1 MHNPTGKG
9 DYTRGVFEIEAT
21 VRSDLQQSNSYLL
34 TIKQVARLYYTH
46 LLPVCPPGCPD
57 PVPLQSLPSRTYVHV
72 IVWGQDPRF
81 RVIIVISPL
90 VIMIA
95 TVVII
100 LASLYRAL
108 HLDLHH
114 GIASFSAMDSLHL
127 IAACSS
133 GNVHTLPFPD
143 CSQDIA
149 LFSKNV
155 RVELTEMEAGS
166 GVAGFRISS
175 R

>member
-9 DYTRGVFEIEAT
+9 DYIRGVFEIEAT
-21 VRSDLQQSNSYLL
+21 VRSNLQQSNRYLL
-34 TIKQVARLYYTH
+34 TIRQIARLYHTR
-46 LLPVCPPGCPD
+46 PVCPGCPD
-57 PVPLQSLPSRTYVHV
+57 SFPSRTYVHA
-72 IVWGQDPRF
+72 IVWGQVPRF
-81 RVIIVISPL
+81 RVIIVISPFA
-90 VIMIA
+90 IMIA
-95 TVVII
+95 TIVII
-100 LASLYRAL
+100 LVSLYRAR

-114 GIASFSAMDSLHL
+114 AIASFSTMDSLHL

-133 GNVHTLPFPD
+133 GNMHTLPFPD
-143 CSQDIA
+143 YSQDIA

-155 RVELTEMEAGS
+155 QVELTEMEAGS

>member
-9 DYTRGVFEIEAT
+9 NYIRGVFEIEAT

-34 TIKQVARLYYTH
+34 TIRQVARLSYTA
-46 LLPVCPPGCPD
+46 LTPVCPPGCPD
-57 PVPLQSLPSRTYVHV
+57 PYQSFPLRTYVHV
-72 IVWGQDPRF
+72 IVWGQVPRF
-81 RVIIVISPL
+81 RVVIVISPL

-100 LASLYRAL
+100 LSSLYRAR

-114 GIASFSAMDSLHL
+114 AIASFSTMDSLHL

-143 CSQDIA
+143 
-149 LFSKNV
+149 
-155 RVELTEMEAGS
+155 
-166 GVAGFRISS
+166 
-175 R
+175 

>member
-1 MHNPTGKG
+1 VLVIDHATDKG
-9 DYTRGVFEIEAT
+9 DYIRGVFELEAS
-21 VRSDLQQSNSYLL
+21 VRSGLQQSNGYLL
-34 TIKQVARLYYTH
+34 TIRQVAHTVYAEMF
-46 LLPVCPPGCPD
+46 CDSGCVFQPR
-57 PVPLQSLPSRTYVHV
+57 SFPSRTYVRA

-90 VIMIA
+90 AIMIA

-100 LASLYRAL
+100 LASLYRAR
-108 HLDLHH
+108 HLDLYQ
-114 GIASFSAMDSLHL
+114 GIASFSAMDPLHL

-133 GNVHTLPFPD
+133 GNVHTLSFPD
-143 CSQDIA
+143 YSQDIG

-155 RVELTEMEAGS
+155 RVELTEMEARS
-166 GVAGFRISS
+166 GVAGFSFISS